1 MSQSHYWKWRHKSI
15 SDHTHHYTH
24 THNFT
29 AGSYGLDRNVVQAK
43 ILGNGPA
50 CVCQFVSMS
59 VCVCVAGSLME
70 IVETH

>member
-1 MSQSHYWKWRHKSI
+1 MGNTA
-15 SDHTHHYTH
+15 DYT
-24 THNFT
+24 
-29 AGSYGLDRNVVQAK
+29 AILYCGKLLDRNVLQTK